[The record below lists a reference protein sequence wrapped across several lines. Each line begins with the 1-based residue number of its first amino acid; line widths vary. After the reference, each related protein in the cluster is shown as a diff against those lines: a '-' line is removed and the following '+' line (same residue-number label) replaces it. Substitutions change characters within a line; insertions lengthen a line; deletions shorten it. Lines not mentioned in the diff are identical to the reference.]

1 MKPGLAA
8 WANFSLS
15 LGSRALSNRLP
26 STITPVHMEEITN
39 QCARLKLSAREVNEV
54 DLALIAREQGHVLA
68 RKFCTKRQVNL
79 ESVAR
84 VLRTVW
90 RTEKSFEV
98 HDMGENKVLF
108 HFGLKEDLDRV
119 LLLGPWSFDKY
130 LLILHKLNEG
140 EAMTKVKFD
149 RTSFWVQIHG
159 LPTMCQTKDAGLLIG
174 GTLGTVEKLDV
185 DDKGFSMG
193 NHLRIRVSL
202 GISLPLCCGRLVRL
216 GGPSLMWVEFKYEC
230 VPIFC
235 YWCRMVDHDERDFML

>member
-1 MKPGLAA
+1 
-8 WANFSLS
+8 
-15 LGSRALSNRLP
+15 
-26 STITPVHMEEITN
+26 MEEITN
-39 QCARLKLSAREVNEV
+39 QCAGLKLSAREVNKV
-54 DLALIAREQGHVLA
+54 DLALIARERGHVLA
-68 RKFCTKRQVNL
+68 GKFCTKRRVNL
-79 ESVAR
+79 ELVAT

-140 EAMTKVKFD
+140 EAVTKVKFD
-149 RTSFWVQIHG
+149 RTSFWIQIHG

-193 NHLRIRVSL
+193 SHLCIRVSL
-202 GISLPLCCGRLVRL
+202 DTSLPLCRGRLVRL
-216 GGPSLMWVEFKYEC
+216 GGLSPTWVEFKYEC
-230 VPIFC
+230 MPIFC
-235 YWCRMVDHDERDFML
+235 YWCGMVDHDERDCMLWIHSSETLRAA